1 MEGILQ
7 KYILGY
13 FNESELRNK
22 ESSTR
27 LETKLVQSLIFNLC
41 KGFILTNMQEKIY
54 CGE

>member
-1 MEGILQ
+1 MESILH

-27 LETKLVQSLIFNLC
+27 LETNLVQSLIFNLC
-41 KGFILTNMQEKIY
+41 KGFILTNIGKMILQV
-54 CGE
+54 